1 MSEADKLRSV
11 LSVVAPGKAYESNG
25 NGDLVLWPGDEPG
38 TIECLS
44 AVVKD
49 DLAQVVA
56 MLSFEQRVKFNTH
69 MEIEVWN
76 RDSDGVVIDREWWP
90 RSPFDTITAPASTW
104 LDALCAAT
112 LTSASGQEQ
121 KP

>member
-56 MLSFEQRVKFNTH
+56 MLSPGQVIEFQCALANIFE
-69 MEIEVWN
+69 MEMRHIEPHQV
-76 RDSDGVVIDREWWP
+76 
-90 RSPFDTITAPASTW
+90 ITAPASVW